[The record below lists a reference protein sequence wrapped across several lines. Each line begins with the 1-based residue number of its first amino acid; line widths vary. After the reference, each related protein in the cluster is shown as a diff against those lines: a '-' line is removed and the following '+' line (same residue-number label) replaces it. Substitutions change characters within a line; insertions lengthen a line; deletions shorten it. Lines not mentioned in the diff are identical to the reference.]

1 MERLLLIA
9 LVGSVTAVLLRT
21 VRTEYAVIVGI
32 VTAVLLLVLG
42 IGSLTGIAGVFERA
56 CTEFGVSSALLASA
70 LKILG
75 LAYLTDLGVNISRDA
90 GQQAI
95 AGNLELGGRILI
107 VSCALPS
114 IVSLLETGAGLI
126 REALT

>member
-1 MERLLLIA
+1 MERLLLIG

-21 VRTEYAVIVGI
+21 VRKEYAVIVGI
-32 VTAVLLLVLG
+32 VTAALLLVLG
-42 IGSLTGIAGVFERA
+42 IGSFTGIAGVFERA
-56 CTEFGVSSALLASA
+56 CSRFGVSTALPASA

-75 LAYLTDLGVNISRDA
+75 LAYLTDLGVNIAKDA

-126 REALT
+126 RETLT

>member
-9 LVGSVTAVLLRT
+9 LIGSVAATLLRS
-21 VRTEYAVIVGI
+21 VRKEYALVVGI
-32 VTAVLLLVLG
+32 VTAVLLLALGLAAFTG
-42 IGSLTGIAGVFERA
+42 IGEAFERL
-56 CTEFGVSSALLASA
+56 CGEFGLSNALLASA
-70 LKILG
+70 VKILG
-75 LAYLTDLGVNISRDA
+75 LAYLTELGVNIARDA
-90 GQQAI
+90 GQLAI

-126 REALT
+126 KETLL